1 MLFDVLGL
9 VDETTA
15 RSIAFTVQAL
25 DPQAKITA
33 NLARGRLLVE
43 SNQDEHAI
51 SDALRAAGFP
61 ASLAPEHPEGSTCCG
76 SCGSCVW
83 GSAASA
89 GALEVAFGE
98 VTAPDCFFTN
108 TATSAKA
115 SSSTITPATARMA
128 PS

>member
-61 ASLAPEHPEGSTCCG
+61 ATLAPEHPEGSTCCG
-76 SCGSCVW
+76 SCG
-83 GSAASA
+83 
-89 GALEVAFGE
+89 
-98 VTAPDCFFTN
+98 
-108 TATSAKA
+108 
-115 SSSTITPATARMA
+115 
-128 PS
+128 

>member
-15 RSIAFTVQAL
+15 RSIAFAIHAL

-43 SNQDEHAI
+43 GQLHENDV

-61 ASLAPEHPEGSTCCG
+61 ATLAPEHAEGSTCCG
-76 SCGSCVW
+76 SCG
-83 GSAASA
+83 
-89 GALEVAFGE
+89 
-98 VTAPDCFFTN
+98 
-108 TATSAKA
+108 
-115 SSSTITPATARMA
+115 
-128 PS
+128 